1 MHDTGRRVSRRRS
14 ARRAIWGL
22 LSAGAVGLCLLLA
35 ACGSSSGASS
45 DATVSIVAAENEYGN
60 VASQIGGPYV
70 KVSSVESNPN
80 TDPHTYEVSPDVA
93 REVSQAGLVIQ
104 NGVGYDDFMSRLE
117 SASSNSGRRVIDVQ
131 HLLGLPDSTPNPH
144 LWYDPAT
151 MPKVAAAIAG
161 DLSAL
166 EPAHASYF
174 RGRLATFKNGL
185 KPWYAAIAAF
195 KTDHPGTTAATT
207 EPVADYL
214 LQAMG
219 IDNLTPFRFQAD
231 IMNGN
236 DPSPQDVAQEDGFFT
251 DHQVKVFCYNQQ
263 VVDSLTI
270 SIRQHAQS
278 ARIPVVAVYE
288 TMPAPGYNYQS
299 WMLAE
304 TRAITA
310 AVAGGTSTQHL

>member
-1 MHDTGRRVSRRRS
+1 M
-14 ARRAIWGL
+14 
-22 LSAGAVGLCLLLA
+22 LLA
-35 ACGSSSGASS
+35 ACGSSSGSS
-45 DATVSIVAAENEYGN
+45 SSGTVSIVAAENEYGN
-60 VASQIGGPYV
+60 VASQIGGQYV
-70 KVSSVESNPN
+70 RVFSVESNPN

-93 REVSQAGLVIQ
+93 KEVSGAGLAIQ
-104 NGVGYDDFMSRLE
+104 NGVGYDDYMSKLE
-117 SASSNSGRRVIDVQ
+117 SASSNSDRRVINVQ

-151 MPKVAAAIAG
+151 MPKVAAAMVA
-161 DLSAL
+161 DLSVL

-174 RGRLATFKNGL
+174 RSRLAAFNNDL

-195 KTDHPGTTAATT
+195 KSDHPGTTAATT

-236 DPSPQDVAQEDGFFT
+236 DPSPQDVALEDGFFSN
-251 DHQVKVFCYNQQ
+251 HQVKVFCYNQQ
-263 VVDSLTI
+263 VVDSLTT
-270 SIRQHAQS
+270 SVREHAQ
-278 ARIPVVAVYE
+278 AAGIPIVSVYE
-288 TMPAPGYNYQS
+288 TMPTPGYDYQS

-304 TRAITA
+304 TKAITE
-310 AVAGGTSTQHL
+310 AVASRTSTQHL